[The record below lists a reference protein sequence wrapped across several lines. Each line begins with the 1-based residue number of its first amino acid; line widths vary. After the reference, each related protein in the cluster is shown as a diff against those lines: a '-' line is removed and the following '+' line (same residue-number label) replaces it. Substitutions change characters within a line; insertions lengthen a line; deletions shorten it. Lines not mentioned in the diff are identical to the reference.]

1 MGQATGRRAKLGN
14 FLADKCTFRLLTR
27 ELIATC
33 KPFTCGYDD
42 FDEYFLKD
50 SPLWA
55 DQMYGKT
62 YCFVLKDDP
71 QTIVCAFSLSNETIR
86 VDLLP
91 NSQKKRFLKE
101 IPKEKRMRRYPAV
114 LIGRLG
120 VDVQFSNNG
129 IGTELM
135 QILKFW
141 FIEPDNKAAVRYLAV
156 DALNNTRT
164 LNYYEKNG
172 FAYLFKDEEQ
182 EAVSSKMKLPL
193 KTRYMYFDLIEVIR
207 K

>member
-1 MGQATGRRAKLGN
+1 MG

-33 KPFTCGYDD
+33 KPFSCGYDD
-42 FDEYFLKD
+42 LDEYFLKD

-71 QTIVCAFSLSNETIR
+71 QTIVCAFSLSIETIR
-86 VDLLP
+86 IDLLP

-120 VDVQFSNNG
+120 VDIQFANNG

-156 DALNNTRT
+156 DALNNPRT

-182 EAVSSKMKLPL
+182 EAISSKLNQPL
-193 KTRYMYFDLIEVIR
+193 KTRYMYFDLIGVIR

>member
-1 MGQATGRRAKLGN
+1 MG
-14 FLADKCTFRLLTR
+14 FLADNCTFRLLTR
-27 ELIATC
+27 DLIATC
-33 KPFTCGYDD
+33 KQFSCGYDD
-42 FDEYFLKD
+42 LDEYFLED

-91 NSQKKRFLKE
+91 NTQKKRFLKE
-101 IPKEKRMRRYPAV
+101 IPKDKRMRRYPAV

-120 VDVQFSNNG
+120 VDLNFSNKG

-135 QILKFW
+135 NILKFW
-141 FIEPDNKAAVRYLAV
+141 FVEPDNKAAVRYLAV
-156 DALNNTRT
+156 DALNNPGT
-164 LNYYEKNG
+164 LHYYEKNG
-172 FAYLFKDEEQ
+172 FVYLFKDEAQ

>member
-1 MGQATGRRAKLGN
+1 MG

-27 ELIATC
+27 ELIQTC
-33 KPFTCGYDD
+33 KPFSCGYDD
-42 FDEYFLKD
+42 LDEYFLKD

-71 QTIVCAFSLSNETIR
+71 LTIVCAFSLSNETIR

-101 IPKEKRMRRYPAV
+101 VPKDKRIRRYPAV

-120 VDVQFSNNG
+120 VDLRFACKGV
-129 IGTELM
+129 GTELM
-135 QILKFW
+135 QIIKFW
-141 FIEPDNKAAVRYLAV
+141 FVEPDNKAAVRYLAV
-156 DALNNTRT
+156 DALNNSRT

-172 FAYLFKDEEQ
+172 FSYLFMDENQ
-182 EAVSSKMKLPL
+182 EAVSAKMKLPL
-193 KTRYMYFDLIEVIR
+193 RTRYMYFDLMDVIR

>member
-1 MGQATGRRAKLGN
+1 MG
-14 FLADKCTFRLLTR
+14 FLAEKCSLRLLTR

-33 KPFTCGYDD
+33 KPFSCGYDD
-42 FDEYFLKD
+42 LDEYFLKD

-62 YCFVLKDDP
+62 YCFVLKEDP
-71 QTIVCAFSLSNETIR
+71 KTLVCAFSLSNETIR

-91 NSQKKRFLKE
+91 NSRRKHFLKE

-120 VDVQFSNNG
+120 VDVKFSGKG

-135 QILKFW
+135 QMLKFW
-141 FIEPDNKAAVRYLAV
+141 FVEPDNKAAVRYLAV
-156 DALNNTRT
+156 DALNNSRT

-172 FAYLFKDEEQ
+172 FSYLFKDDEQ
-182 EAVSSKMKLPL
+182 EAVSSNMKLPI
-193 KTRYMYFDLIEVIR
+193 KTRYMYFDLIDVIR

>member
-1 MGQATGRRAKLGN
+1 MG

-33 KPFTCGYDD
+33 KPFSCGYDD
-42 FDEYFLKD
+42 LDEYFLKD

-120 VDVQFSNNG
+120 VNVQFSNNG

-141 FIEPDNKAAVRYLAV
+141 FVEPDNKAAVRYLAV
-156 DALNNTRT
+156 DALNNSRT

-182 EAVSSKMKLPL
+182 EAASSRMKQPL
-193 KTRYMYFDLIEVIR
+193 KTRYMYFDLIEVLR

>member
-42 FDEYFLKD
+42 LDEYFLKD

-156 DALNNTRT
+156 DALNTTRT

>member
-1 MGQATGRRAKLGN
+1 MG

-27 ELIATC
+27 ELITTC
-33 KPFTCGYDD
+33 KPFSCGYDD
-42 FDEYFLKD
+42 LDEYFLKD

-91 NSQKKRFLKE
+91 NSQKKRFIKE

-120 VDVQFSNNG
+120 VDIQFANNG

-156 DALNNTRT
+156 DALNNSRT

-172 FAYLFKDEEQ
+172 FAYLFRDEEQ
-182 EAVSSKMKLPL
+182 EAVSSRMKLPL

>member
-1 MGQATGRRAKLGN
+1 MG

-27 ELIATC
+27 ELIAAC
-33 KPFTCGYDD
+33 KPFSCGYDD
-42 FDEYFLKD
+42 LDEYFLKD
-50 SPLWA
+50 SPFWA

-141 FIEPDNKAAVRYLAV
+141 FVEPDNKAAVRYLAV
-156 DALNNTRT
+156 DALNNSRT

-182 EAVSSKMKLPL
+182 EAVSSRMKQPL

>member
-1 MGQATGRRAKLGN
+1 MG

-27 ELIATC
+27 ELITTC
-33 KPFTCGYDD
+33 KPFSCGYDD
-42 FDEYFLKD
+42 LDEYFLKD

-120 VDVQFSNNG
+120 VDIQFANNG

-156 DALNNTRT
+156 DALNNSRT

-172 FAYLFKDEEQ
+172 FAYLFRDEEQ
-182 EAVSSKMKLPL
+182 EAVSSRMKLPL

>member
-42 FDEYFLKD
+42 LDEYFLKD

-71 QTIVCAFSLSNETIR
+71 QTIACAFSLSNETIR

>member
-1 MGQATGRRAKLGN
+1 M
-14 FLADKCTFRLLTR
+14 C
-27 ELIATC
+27 
-33 KPFTCGYDD
+33 
-42 FDEYFLKD
+42 
-50 SPLWA
+50 
-55 DQMYGKT
+55 GKT
-62 YCFVLKDDP
+62 YCFVLKEDP

-86 VDLLP
+86 IDMLP
-91 NSQKKRFLKE
+91 NSRKKNFLKK
-101 IPKEKRMRRYPAV
+101 IPREKQIRRYPAV

-120 VDVQFSNNG
+120 VDVHFANKG

-156 DALNNTRT
+156 DALNNPCT

-172 FAYLFKDEEQ
+172 FSFLFKDDEQ

>member
-1 MGQATGRRAKLGN
+1 MG

-33 KPFTCGYDD
+33 KPFSCGYDD
-42 FDEYFLKD
+42 LDEYFLKD

-120 VDVQFSNNG
+120 VDIQFANNG

-156 DALNNTRT
+156 DALNNSRT
-164 LNYYEKNG
+164 LNDYEKNG
-172 FAYLFKDEEQ
+172 FAYLFRDEEQ
-182 EAVSSKMKLPL
+182 EAVSSRMKLPL

>member
-1 MGQATGRRAKLGN
+1 MG

-33 KPFTCGYDD
+33 KPFSCGYDD
-42 FDEYFLKD
+42 LDEYFLKD

-71 QTIVCAFSLSNETIR
+71 QTIVCAFSLSNDTIR

-91 NSQKKRFLKE
+91 NSQRKRFLKE

-120 VDVQFSNNG
+120 VDIQFANNG

-141 FIEPDNKAAVRYLAV
+141 FVEPDNKAAVRYLAV
-156 DALNNTRT
+156 DALNNSLT

-182 EAVSSKMKLPL
+182 EAVSSRMKQPL

>member
-1 MGQATGRRAKLGN
+1 MG

-33 KPFTCGYDD
+33 KPFSCGYDD
-42 FDEYFLKD
+42 LDEYFLKD

-71 QTIVCAFSLSNETIR
+71 KTIVCAFSLSNETIR

-120 VDVQFSNNG
+120 VDTQFANNG

-141 FIEPDNKAAVRYLAV
+141 FVEPDNKAAVRYLAV
-156 DALNNTRT
+156 DALNNSRT

-182 EAVSSKMKLPL
+182 EAISSKLKQPL
-193 KTRYMYFDLIEVIR
+193 KTRYMYFDLIGVIR

>member
-1 MGQATGRRAKLGN
+1 MG

-33 KPFTCGYDD
+33 KPFSCGYDD
-42 FDEYFLKD
+42 LDEYFLKD

-101 IPKEKRMRRYPAV
+101 IPKEKRIRRYPAV

-120 VDVQFSNNG
+120 VDIQFANNG
-129 IGTELM
+129 IGTERM

-156 DALNNTRT
+156 DALNNSRT

-182 EAVSSKMKLPL
+182 EAVSSRMKLPL

>member
-1 MGQATGRRAKLGN
+1 MG

-27 ELIATC
+27 DLISTC
-33 KPFTCGYDD
+33 KPFSCGYDD

-62 YCFVLKDDP
+62 YCFVLKEDP
-71 QTIVCAFSLSNETIR
+71 HTIVCAFSLSNETMR

-101 IPKEKRMRRYPAV
+101 IPKDKRMRRYPAV

-120 VDVQFSNNG
+120 VDLQFSNKG

-141 FIEPDNKAAVRYLAV
+141 FVEPDNKAAVRYLAV
-156 DALNNTRT
+156 DALNNPKT
-164 LNYYEKNG
+164 LSYYEKNG

-182 EAVSSKMKLPL
+182 EAINSKMKQPL

>member
-1 MGQATGRRAKLGN
+1 MG
-14 FLADKCTFRLLTR
+14 FLADKCIFRLLTR
-27 ELIATC
+27 ELIAAC
-33 KPFTCGYDD
+33 KPFSCGYDD
-42 FDEYFLKD
+42 LDEYFLKD

-71 QTIVCAFSLSNETIR
+71 KTIVCAFSLSNDTIR

-120 VDVQFSNNG
+120 VDIRFANNG

-135 QILKFW
+135 HILKFW
-141 FIEPDNKAAVRYLAV
+141 FVEPDNKAAVRYLAV
-156 DALNNTRT
+156 DALNNSRT

-182 EAVSSKMKLPL
+182 EAISSRMKLPL
-193 KTRYMYFDLIEVIR
+193 RTRYMYFDLIEVIR

>member
-1 MGQATGRRAKLGN
+1 MG

-33 KPFTCGYDD
+33 KPFSCGYDD
-42 FDEYFLKD
+42 LDEYFLKD

-71 QTIVCAFSLSNETIR
+71 KTIVCAFSLSNETIR

-120 VDVQFSNNG
+120 VDTQFANNG

-141 FIEPDNKAAVRYLAV
+141 FVEPDNKAAVRYLAV
-156 DALNNTRT
+156 DALNNSRT

-182 EAVSSKMKLPL
+182 EAISSKLKQPL

>member
-1 MGQATGRRAKLGN
+1 MG

-27 ELIATC
+27 DLISTC
-33 KPFTCGYDD
+33 KPFSCGYDD
-42 FDEYFLKD
+42 LDEYFLKD
-50 SPLWA
+50 SPLWS

-91 NSQKKRFLKE
+91 NARKKQFLKA
-101 IPKEKRMRRYPAV
+101 IPREKHMRRYPAV

-120 VDVQFSNNG
+120 VDVKFSGKG

-135 QILKFW
+135 QIIKFW
-141 FIEPDNKAAVRYLAV
+141 FLEPDNKAAVRYLAV
-156 DALNNTRT
+156 DALNNQRT
-164 LNYYEKNG
+164 LNFYERNG
-172 FAYLFKDEEQ
+172 FSYLFKDDEQ
-182 EAVSSKMKLPL
+182 VSVNSHLSLPL
-193 KTRYMYFDLIEVIR
+193 KTRYMYFDLLEVVR
-207 K
+207 M

>member
-1 MGQATGRRAKLGN
+1 MG

-27 ELIATC
+27 DLISTC
-33 KPFTCGYDD
+33 KPFSCGYDD
-42 FDEYFLKD
+42 LDEYFLKD

-62 YCFVLKDDP
+62 YCFVLKEDP
-71 QTIVCAFSLSNETIR
+71 HTIVCAFSLSNETMR

-101 IPKEKRMRRYPAV
+101 IPKDKRMRRYPAV

-120 VDVQFSNNG
+120 VDLQFSNKG

-141 FIEPDNKAAVRYLAV
+141 FVEPDNKAAVRYLAV
-156 DALNNTRT
+156 DALNNPRT
-164 LNYYEKNG
+164 LSYYEKNG
-172 FAYLFKDEEQ
+172 FTYLFKDEEQ
-182 EAVSSKMKLPL
+182 EAISSKMKQPL
-193 KTRYMYFDLIEVIR
+193 KTRYMYFDLIEVLR

>member
-1 MGQATGRRAKLGN
+1 MG

-27 ELIATC
+27 ELIATW
-33 KPFTCGYDD
+33 KQFSCGYDD
-42 FDEYFLKD
+42 LDEYFLKD

-101 IPKEKRMRRYPAV
+101 IPKEKRMRRYSAV

-120 VDVQFSNNG
+120 VDIQFANNG

-156 DALNNTRT
+156 DALNNSRT

-182 EAVSSKMKLPL
+182 EAVSSRMKQPL

>member
-1 MGQATGRRAKLGN
+1 MG

-33 KPFTCGYDD
+33 KPFSCGYDD
-42 FDEYFLKD
+42 LDEYFLKD

-120 VDVQFSNNG
+120 VDIQFANNG

-156 DALNNTRT
+156 DALNNSRT

-182 EAVSSKMKLPL
+182 EAVSSRMKQPL

>member
-1 MGQATGRRAKLGN
+1 MG

-33 KPFTCGYDD
+33 KPFSCGYDD
-42 FDEYFLKD
+42 LDEYFLKD

-71 QTIVCAFSLSNETIR
+71 QTIVYAFSLSNETIR

-120 VDVQFSNNG
+120 VDIQFANNG

-141 FIEPDNKAAVRYLAV
+141 FVEPDNKAAVRYLAV
-156 DALNNTRT
+156 DALNNSRT

-182 EAVSSKMKLPL
+182 EAVSSRMKQPL

>member
-1 MGQATGRRAKLGN
+1 MG

-33 KPFTCGYDD
+33 KPFSCGYDD
-42 FDEYFLKD
+42 LDEYFLKD

-101 IPKEKRMRRYPAV
+101 IPKEKRMRRYSAV

-120 VDVQFSNNG
+120 VDIQFANNG

-156 DALNNTRT
+156 DALNNSRT

-182 EAVSSKMKLPL
+182 EAVSSRMKQPL

>member
-1 MGQATGRRAKLGN
+1 MG
-14 FLADKCTFRLLTR
+14 FLADKCIFRLLTR

-33 KPFTCGYDD
+33 KPFSCGYDD
-42 FDEYFLKD
+42 LDEYFMED

-62 YCFVLKDDP
+62 YCFVLKEDP

-91 NSQKKRFLKE
+91 NAQKKRFLKE
-101 IPKEKRMRRYPAV
+101 IPKDKRIRRYPAV

-120 VDVQFSNNG
+120 VDLQFSNQG

-141 FIEPDNKAAVRYLAV
+141 FVEPDNKAAVRYLAV

-172 FAYLFKDEEQ
+172 FTYLFKDEEQ
-182 EAVSSKMKLPL
+182 EAVSARLTMPL
-193 KTRYMYFDLIEVIR
+193 KTRYMFFDLIEVIR

>member
-1 MGQATGRRAKLGN
+1 MG

-27 ELIATC
+27 ELITTC
-33 KPFTCGYDD
+33 KPFSCGYDD
-42 FDEYFLKD
+42 LDEYFLKD

-62 YCFVLKDDP
+62 YCFVLKEDP

-91 NSQKKRFLKE
+91 NSQKKKFLKE

-120 VDVQFSNNG
+120 VDIQFANNG

-156 DALNNTRT
+156 DALNNSRT

-172 FAYLFKDEEQ
+172 FAYLFRDEEQ
-182 EAVSSKMKLPL
+182 EAVSSRMKLPL

>member
-1 MGQATGRRAKLGN
+1 MG

-33 KPFTCGYDD
+33 KPFSCGYDD
-42 FDEYFLKD
+42 LDEYFLKD

-120 VDVQFSNNG
+120 VDIQFANNG

-141 FIEPDNKAAVRYLAV
+141 FVEPDNKAAVRYLAV
-156 DALNNTRT
+156 DALNNSRT

-172 FAYLFKDEEQ
+172 FAYLFKDEDQ
-182 EAVSSKMKLPL
+182 EAISSRMKLPL
-193 KTRYMYFDLIEVIR
+193 KTRYMYFDLIGVIR
-207 K
+207 KSK

>member
-1 MGQATGRRAKLGN
+1 MG

-27 ELIATC
+27 DLISTC
-33 KPFTCGYDD
+33 KPFSCGYDD
-42 FDEYFLKD
+42 LDEYFLKD

-62 YCFVLKDDP
+62 YCFVLKEDP
-71 QTIVCAFSLSNETIR
+71 HTIVCAFSLSNETMR

-101 IPKEKRMRRYPAV
+101 IPKDKRMRRYPTV

-120 VDVQFSNNG
+120 VDLQFSNKG

-141 FIEPDNKAAVRYLAV
+141 FVEPDNKAAVRYLAV
-156 DALNNTRT
+156 DALNNPKT
-164 LNYYEKNG
+164 LSYYEKNG

-182 EAVSSKMKLPL
+182 EAINSKMKQPL

>member
-1 MGQATGRRAKLGN
+1 MG

-33 KPFTCGYDD
+33 KPFSCGYDD
-42 FDEYFLKD
+42 LDEYFLKD

-62 YCFVLKDDP
+62 YCFVLKEDP

-86 VDLLP
+86 VALLP
-91 NSQKKRFLKE
+91 NSQKKKFLKE

-120 VDVQFSNNG
+120 VDIQFANNG

-156 DALNNTRT
+156 DALNNSRT

-172 FAYLFKDEEQ
+172 FAYLFRDEEQ
-182 EAVSSKMKLPL
+182 EAVSSRMKLPL